1 MTTSELVLVTFTRTA
16 IRAISVKIV
25 CPILVNDTCKSKLS
39 KIEVG

>member
-16 IRAISVKIV
+16 IRALSVKIV
-25 CPILVNDTCKSKLS
+25 CPILVNDTCESKLS

>member
-16 IRAISVKIV
+16 IRV
-25 CPILVNDTCKSKLS
+25 CPILVNDTCESKLS